1 MNNMKFRMKNGKL
14 MAETFTTLAD
24 AGTFRFAAFLKTGRQ
39 INIEEIVNEE
49 NETVYKVSEAE

>member
-1 MNNMKFRMKNGKL
+1 